1 VSHDFYA
8 TIHGDREA
16 LFRSVFDTNR
26 VPIETPIGEYALLPG
41 LTGKQMIFKLALK
54 EITADQRA
62 KLVAVLAQRFGY
74 PESEVEGELD
84 AHGVPILARDASVVV
99 YNPMKWTG

>member
-1 VSHDFYA
+1 MAHDFWA
-8 TIHGDREA
+8 VVGGDREA

-41 LTGKQMIFKLALK
+41 LTGKQMIYKLALK
-54 EITADQRA
+54 EITQEQRA
-62 KLVAVLAQRFGY
+62 RLVAALAERFGY
-74 PESEVEGELD
+74 PTADVDAQLD

-99 YNPMKWTG
+99 YNPQKWMG